1 MTKISHISWGGYDKG
16 FYGIKGTFIMS
27 LELEK
32 MFNNIIDR
40 KVQVLWKDVRY
51 PSLKPLGSWM
61 VDLNN
66 RVNFIV
72 HWLYGGPSKSYS
84 FPAFFFPQGFMT
96 SSLQTY
102 ARKSQIAIDT
112 LKFKS
117 NVRKEYFKDIKE
129 APEDGVNIQGLFL
142 QRVWWNLDEGKVAD
156 SKKGALYFELPVI
169 WLEPIPENE
178 QDDERSYKCPLYKT
192 SLRRG

>member
-1 MTKISHISWGGYDKG
+1 MKKTLVDLIDA
-16 FYGIKGTFIMS
+16 IKGTVIMS

-32 MFNNIIDR
+32 MLNNIIDR
-40 KVQVLWKDVRY
+40 KAPVLWEDVGY
-51 PSLKPLGSWM
+51 PSLKPLGSWI

-66 RVNFIV
+66 RVDFIG
-72 HWLYGGPSKSYS
+72 HWLYGGPPKSYS

-112 LKFKS
+112 LKFNS

-129 APEDGVNIQGLFL
+129 APEDGVNIHGLFL
-142 QRVWWNLDEGKVAD
+142 QRARWC
-156 SKKGALYFELPVI
+156 SFENISGV
-169 WLEPIPENE
+169 
-178 QDDERSYKCPLYKT
+178 S
-192 SLRRG
+192 G

>member
-1 MTKISHISWGGYDKG
+1 
-16 FYGIKGTFIMS
+16 MS

-40 KVQVLWKDVRY
+40 KVPVLWEDVGY

-66 RVNFIV
+66 RVDFIG
-72 HWLYGGPSKSYS
+72 HWLYSGSPNSYS
-84 FPAFFFPQGFMT
+84 LPAFFFPQGFMT
-96 SSLQTY
+96 SSLKTY

-129 APEDGVNIQGLFL
+129 APEDGVNIHGLFL
-142 QRVWWNLDEGKVAD
+142 QGARRNLDEVKIQIVR
-156 SKKGALYFELPVI
+156 KEHF
-169 WLEPIPENE
+169 
-178 QDDERSYKCPLYKT
+178 
-192 SLRRG
+192 SLSFLFLA